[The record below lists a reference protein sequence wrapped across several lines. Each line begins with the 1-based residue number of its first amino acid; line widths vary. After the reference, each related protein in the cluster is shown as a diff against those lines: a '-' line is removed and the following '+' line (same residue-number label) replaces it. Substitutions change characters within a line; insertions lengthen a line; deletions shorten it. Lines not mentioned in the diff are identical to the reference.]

1 MNEKWISVWGNAVS
15 IAENRPES
23 YSKNI
28 TLRYPIRCPFAGESV
43 KLTMDNYCGTDDIKI
58 SKMTILVND
67 VIYTV
72 SFSGCSSTTIA
83 AGCSVVSDEIDIAV
97 TLGSELQVS
106 FYLEDYTQ
114 MRSAV
119 YVQGPLSGGSYCIG
133 DGTAMESFPIDI
145 SRKTNIV
152 YFLTDVSVKTITDA
166 SSTICSNNDAPADD
180 SSFSKATDVSGT
192 SITGNVAG
200 CTKVPIVS
208 GSSNTATTPHCI
220 LCYGDSITAQDWP
233 DYLALRSS
241 ELGINNVSVIRKA
254 TSGSRILREYNCIT
268 YESYGLKAI
277 NRFPHEIP
285 SANGVDTI
293 ILQQGIN
300 DIIHPVGVEIN
311 PFRPMSDLP
320 SIDELIEGF
329 KYYIEEAHKLGLK
342 VYAGTLLPI
351 KGWRTYADFRDVLRN
366 QFNDFLRT
374 TNLLDGCIDFD
385 LAVRNPEDPAAFLP
399 EYDSG
404 DHLHPSAAGY
414 KAMAEAVPV
423 ELLR

>member
-1 MNEKWISVWGNAVS
+1 MSERKWTSIWGNAVS

-28 TLRYPIRCPFAGESV
+28 TLRYPVNCPFDGDGL
-43 KLTMDNYCGTDDIKI
+43 KLTLDNYCGTDTIKI
-58 SKMTILVND
+58 AKVTILVNGAFYDILWNGNPD
-67 VIYTV
+67 VSIE
-72 SFSGCSSTTIA
+72 
-83 AGCSVVSDEIDIAV
+83 AGASIVSDEIDMC
-97 TLGSELQVS
+97 VS
-106 FYLEDYTQ
+106 SKDQIIVSIYLEDYTQ

-133 DGTAMESFPIDI
+133 DGTAMKTFPIDI
-145 SRKTNIV
+145 SRKMSMV
-152 YFLTDVSVKTITDA
+152 YFLTDVSVRV
-166 SSTICSNNDAPADD
+166 N
-180 SSFSKATDVSGT
+180 
-192 SITGNVAG
+192 
-200 CTKVPIVS
+200 
-208 GSSNTATTPHCI
+208 SNTHCL

-233 DYLALRSS
+233 DYLSLRASD
-241 ELGINNVSVIRKA
+241 LGIDNLSVIRKA
-254 TSGSRILREYNCIT
+254 TSGSRILREYSCIT
-268 YESYGLKAI
+268 YESYGLKAT
-277 NRFPHEIP
+277 NRFLHEIP

-300 DIIHPVGVEIN
+300 DIIHPVGVEVN

-320 SIDELIEGF
+320 TIDELIEGF
-329 KYYIEEAHKLGLK
+329 KYYITEAKKMRLK

-374 TNLLDGCIDFD
+374 TDLLDGCIDFD
-385 LAVRNPEDPAAFLP
+385 KAVRNPDDPAAFLP

-414 KAMAEAVPV
+414 KAMADAIPEDI
-423 ELLR
+423 LKKQL